1 MILVDSSVWI
11 DFFSSRPGAA
21 GNELARLIDASE
33 PLVLTGIIAVEIL
46 QGLTRDIEQIEQFL
60 ASWDCIEFQGL
71 TTCRHAAAIFRL
83 ARGKGVTLTTID
95 SLIVAIAIE
104 HGARLFTL
112 DRDFV
117 RIARLTRLKL
127 YSPSATHR
135 SRP

>member
-11 DFFSSRPGAA
+11 DFFGSRPGHA
-21 GNELARLIDASE
+21 GNELGRLIDASE

-46 QGLTRDIEQIEQFL
+46 QGLTHDIEQIEQFL
-60 ASWDCIEFQGL
+60 ASWDWIEPHGL
-71 TTCRHAAAIFRL
+71 SSYRHAAAISRL

-95 SLIVAIAIE
+95 SLIAVIAIE

-112 DRDFV
+112 DHDFAH
-117 RIARLTRLKL
+117 IARLTRLKL
-127 YSPSATHR
+127 YSPSGTHS